1 MTTPFWSNDPTILF
15 NSNDFQQLWPTP
27 SMIFEEKLN
36 AITRMILVLSILGF
50 VFTRNIN
57 YLMFGIITLALL
69 FLIYRI
75 RKQQIINEGF
85 TTNQQIQ
92 VIPNSHKKNKN
103 NNINKEIVNPVTLET
118 VLQSEYY
125 PTSKKNPMG
134 NVLLTD
140 IMDSPDRK
148 AAAPSFNVDVSEDIR
163 RTAKKTVQH
172 LNPGIKNTN
181 KQLFGDLYDNFEFDW
196 CMWNFYPTA
205 NTRVT
210 NDQGAYGQYLYGNMP
225 SAKDGNAFALVQD
238 NLRYI
243 LI

>member
-15 NSNDFQQLWPTP
+15 NTNDFYELWPSP
-27 SMIFEEKLN
+27 SMIFEGKLN
-36 AITRMILVLSILGF
+36 AISRMVLLLSVLGF
-50 VFTRNIN
+50 IFTRNMN
-57 YLMFGIITLALL
+57 YIVFGIITLGIM
-69 FLIYRI
+69 FFIYKI
-75 RKQQIINEGF
+75 RKQQIIKEGF
-85 TTNQQIQ
+85 GTSQQIN
-92 VIPNSHKKNKN
+92 VIPNSNKKELKE
-103 NNINKEIVNPVTLET
+103 KEITNPVTLET
-118 VLQSEYY
+118 LLQSDYY
-125 PTSKKNPMG
+125 PTNKKNPMG

-148 AAAPSFNVDVSEDIR
+148 AAAPSFNVDVAEDIR
-163 RTAKKTVQH
+163 RTAKKTVQY

-181 KQLFGDLYDNFEFDW
+181 KQLFGDLYNNFEFDW